1 LEELMANGNFDW
13 NTLGIL
19 LGQGAQAMTAG
30 YPEDPTARTIGGFG
44 AMGEGIHKS
53 IKTAQ
58 VAEKRKVEQQ
68 SRWDAFIKA
77 ISGGKGVTPV
87 GQEGVSGMK
96 VSPKG
101 EITLNL
107 TPGRDFWGEIGGNAP
122 AEGLQPEAAA
132 PAQAA
137 PGAVHPLVEAL
148 SKEYPQA
155 IW

>member
-30 YPEDPTARTIGGFG
+30 YPEDPAARTVGGFG
-44 AMGEGIHKS
+44 AMGEGIGKS
-53 IKTAQ
+53 IKTAH
-58 VAEKRKVEQQ
+58 VAEKQKAERR
-68 SRWDAFIKA
+68 SRWDAFIQA
-77 ISGGKGVTPV
+77 ISGGKGITPV

-101 EITLNL
+101 EITLDL
-107 TPGRDFWGEIGGNAP
+107 TPGRDFWGEIGGNEPVAGP
-122 AEGLQPEAAA
+122 QPEAQAA
-132 PAQAA
+132 PQA
-137 PGAVHPLVEAL
+137 PGAVHPLIEAL
-148 SKEYPQA
+148 SKEYQQA